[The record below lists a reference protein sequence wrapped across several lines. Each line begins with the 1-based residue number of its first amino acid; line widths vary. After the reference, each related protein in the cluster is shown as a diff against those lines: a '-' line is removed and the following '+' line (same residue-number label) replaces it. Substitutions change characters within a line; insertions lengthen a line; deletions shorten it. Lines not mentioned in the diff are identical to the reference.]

1 MKFSTLLFAAL
12 VLVLVSCSSNDA
24 KFEGV
29 WQSVNDPSKQIIFTS
44 LGQSITFETRNMTS
58 PLQGLPGKLN
68 EEENSLLFDQGNGT
82 QSSLVY
88 VDSTQHI
95 VGLGDEFEKAT
106 SVAQDLQEA
115 KEASE
120 DTSAPATEET
130 TTTTSPTT
138 TKGNCDKGDILVI
151 TGNNVR
157 VRNEPDVTKQNILFQ
172 VHKGYEVTRLG
183 DKNVDGQKWYNVCYD
198 GNIGWVSGQ
207 YASKK

>member
-1 MKFSTLLFAAL
+1 
-12 VLVLVSCSSNDA
+12 
-24 KFEGV
+24 
-29 WQSVNDPSKQIIFTS
+29 
-44 LGQSITFETRNMTS
+44 MTS

-106 SVAQDLQEA
+106 SVAQDQQEA

-130 TTTTSPTT
+130 TTTTTPAT
-138 TKGNCDKGDILVI
+138 TKGNCEKGDMLMI

-172 VHKGYEVTRLG
+172 VHKGYEV
-183 DKNVDGQKWYNVCYD
+183 DP
-198 GNIGWVSGQ
+198 SGRQ
-207 YASKK
+207 DSRWTEVV